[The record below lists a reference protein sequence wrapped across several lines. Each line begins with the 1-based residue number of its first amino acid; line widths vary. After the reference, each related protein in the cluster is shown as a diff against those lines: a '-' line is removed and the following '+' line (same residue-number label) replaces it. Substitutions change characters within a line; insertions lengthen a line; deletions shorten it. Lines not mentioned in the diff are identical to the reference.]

1 MSRAQLTFAAAVLLL
16 AATAVIASPAAADEP
31 VAAAP
36 APAPPTPLMAAIDA
50 VLQAEHAQVAE
61 LAAQLATAPDDATAL
76 ALHRAIEQAKG
87 DTQVRVL
94 GLQAEF
100 ARREGR
106 IEDAQRIEEAIAAM
120 GRIDVP
126 ADVEARPAPDH
137 TAAGR

>member
-1 MSRAQLTFAAAVLLL
+1 MSRAELTFAAALLIL
-16 AATAVIASPAAADEP
+16 AAADFIPTPVAADEP

-36 APAPPTPLMAAIDA
+36 VPAPPTPLMAAIDA

-87 DTQVRVL
+87 DAQVCVL

-106 IEDAQRIEEAIAAM
+106 IEDAQRIETAIAAT
-120 GRIDVP
+120 GRVDVP
-126 ADVEARPAPDH
+126 ADVEARPTPDNN
-137 TAAGR
+137 AAGR